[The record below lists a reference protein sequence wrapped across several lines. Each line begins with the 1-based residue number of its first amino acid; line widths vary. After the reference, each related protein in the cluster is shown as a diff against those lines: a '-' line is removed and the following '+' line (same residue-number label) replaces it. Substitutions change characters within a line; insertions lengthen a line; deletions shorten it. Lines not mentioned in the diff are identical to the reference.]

1 MDHLTGTMYIPSL
14 LCLQGANQWFEL
26 QDLHVQELLPQMIT
40 LAEAYIQ
47 VGCGLHMLYA
57 QKESTLQLL
66 TLFHCMNNAGYH
78 VILFCMR

>member
-1 MDHLTGTMYIPSL
+1 MDHLTGTLYIPSL

-47 VGCGLHMLYA
+47 VGCGLHA
-57 QKESTLQLL
+57 CCTLKK
-66 TLFHCMNNAGYH
+66 N
-78 VILFCMR
+78 